1 VILLDTNVC
10 IAVINRRPASVLQ
23 RLRAADPRRS
33 LSRVSTISIFELR
46 FGVAKSARIE
56 ANAEA
61 LEIFLR
67 SIAVLP
73 FDEEDAR
80 IAGNIR
86 AELERS
92 GRPIRLSH
100 RCAGFSSQLRAY
112 HRQRERVF
120 SSRRFALGKLDH
132 LRSTIRITSAAHPD
146 CRRGFL
152 AAGSPAFCR
161 CSASALSCLD
171 RHSAGKSRRS
181 TG

>member
-10 IAVINRRPASVLQ
+10 ITVINCRPASVLQ

-67 SIAVLP
+67 SIAVLS

-86 AELERS
+86 AELERN
-92 GRPIRLSH
+92 GRPIGPYDYLIAAQAIRH
-100 RCAGFSSQLRAY
+100 NCALITANAKEFSRVAGLRWENWTA
-112 HRQRERVF
+112 
-120 SSRRFALGKLDH
+120 
-132 LRSTIRITSAAHPD
+132 
-146 CRRGFL
+146 
-152 AAGSPAFCR
+152 
-161 CSASALSCLD
+161 
-171 RHSAGKSRRS
+171 
-181 TG
+181 

>member
-1 VILLDTNVC
+1 
-10 IAVINRRPASVLQ
+10 VLQ

-67 SIAVLP
+67 SIAVLS

-86 AELERS
+86 AELERN
-92 GRPIRLSH
+92 GRPIGPYDYLIAAQAIRH
-100 RCAGFSSQLRAY
+100 NCALITANAKEFSRVAGLRWENWTA
-112 HRQRERVF
+112 
-120 SSRRFALGKLDH
+120 
-132 LRSTIRITSAAHPD
+132 
-146 CRRGFL
+146 
-152 AAGSPAFCR
+152 
-161 CSASALSCLD
+161 
-171 RHSAGKSRRS
+171 
-181 TG
+181 